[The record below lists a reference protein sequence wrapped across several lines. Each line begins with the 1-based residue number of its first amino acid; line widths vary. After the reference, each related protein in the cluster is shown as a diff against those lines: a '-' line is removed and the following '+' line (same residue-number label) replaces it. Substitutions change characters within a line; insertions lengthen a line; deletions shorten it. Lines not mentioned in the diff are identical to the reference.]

1 MQASLQ
7 TGKRPTLAI
16 LILAALFSW
25 TAAFGQQMR
34 FMPIRS
40 APLGSPVGTVGDPV
54 TPEFNTD
61 LGCWEYRVSAG
72 GIEVDLDIQAFGW
85 GNASDQS
92 RGCRSEPG
100 GPTLGAIQAWVDP
113 AGYSNGLGGD
123 LNPKGWPGS
132 PLDGAYQAKRRC
144 EKGGDLS
151 PCTPPFDPTCDNLN
165 NGECVLASNW
175 VMPECA
181 NDLLAIATQSLDFY
195 AWATAVQVACAVDD
209 GMVKT
214 MGGLIL
220 EVPTDASGTY
230 VIAFNPAPNNTF
242 MTSGCGTPIQDLVL
256 TPACITIAT
265 GSCCSNIGM
274 FPNCEDNL
282 TEQECQMRPPPQ
294 VWHED
299 STCEEC
305 GCPTCISD
313 ADCDDGDA
321 CTADICDI
329 VCSNCRNE
337 LSYDVA
343 TECCDSS
350 TGETELIDDENACTI
365 DTCDPTTGQVS
376 HTDNP
381 DCIFDADAFT
391 KNRYVSFDTGVLPV
405 ELAFHVRMTASAHF
419 PDSVGDL
426 GWVGAP
432 DSKDTALVVSDPVFL
447 ASWPA
452 IVRVGDCEIVPAA
465 TYEIRSTSDGVNF
478 DPPVVVDTTA
488 PPTAKFW
495 GDIVGEYNGVSWSP
509 PNGVQNIADVLAA
522 IRTFQNKASAA
533 PLIWADVQPETPN
546 RVANFNDVLLLVLA
560 FTAQPYPFSAPADC
574 P

>member
-1 MQASLQ
+1 MQARWQ

-25 TAAFGQQMR
+25 TAAFGQEIR

-40 APLGSPVGTVGDPV
+40 APLGSPAGTVGDPV

-72 GIEVDLDIQAFGW
+72 GIEVDLDLQAFGW
-85 GNASDQS
+85 GNAAGS
-92 RGCRSEPG
+92 
-100 GPTLGAIQAWVDP
+100 PTLGAIQATVVP
-113 AGYSNGLGGD
+113 AGYANGQGAD

-132 PLDGAYQAKRRC
+132 PGDGAYQANQRC
-144 EKGGDLS
+144 EEGGDLS
-151 PCTPPFDPTCDNLN
+151 PCTPPFDPTCDNLS
-165 NGECVLASNW
+165 NGECVAASNW
-175 VMPECA
+175 IMPDCA
-181 NDLLAIATQSLDFY
+181 LDVYAIATPTLNY
-195 AWATAVQVACAVDD
+195 AWATVVTVDCAVDD

-242 MTSGCGTPIQDLVL
+242 MTSGCGTPIPDVVL
-256 TPACITIAT
+256 TPACITVIT
-265 GSCCSNIGM
+265 GSCCWAIGM
-274 FPNCEDNL
+274 GSFCDDNL
-282 TEQECQMRPPPQ
+282 TEQECQMRQPPI
-294 VWHED
+294 VWHGD

-313 ADCDDGDA
+313 ADCDDGDE

-329 VCSNCRNE
+329 VCSNCRNSLNYE
-337 LSYDVA
+337 VA

-350 TGETELIDDENACTI
+350 TGEIELIDDENACTI

-432 DSKDTALVVSDPVFL
+432 DSKDTALVVPDPVFL

-478 DPPVVVDTTA
+478 GPPVVVETTA
-488 PPTAKFW
+488 PPTDKFW

-509 PNGVQNIADVLAA
+509 PNGVQNIADVQAA
-522 IRTFQNKASAA
+522 IKTFQAAEGAA
-533 PLIWADVQPETPN
+533 PLTWADVHPETPN

-560 FTAQPYPFSAPADC
+560 FTAQPYPFGAPADC